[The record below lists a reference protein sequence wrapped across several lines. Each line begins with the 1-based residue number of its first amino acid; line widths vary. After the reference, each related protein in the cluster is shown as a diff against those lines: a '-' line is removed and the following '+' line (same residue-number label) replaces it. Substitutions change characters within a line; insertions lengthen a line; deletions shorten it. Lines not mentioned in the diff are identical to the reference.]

1 LLYIDNMSNSN
12 NIDLFLKESEEILQN
27 SPIEWREKIKTY
39 FESMNDMQKQT
50 FIIAKNHLGTSFSIY
65 KSNGFINYEKQLQ
78 TK

>member
-1 LLYIDNMSNSN
+1 MSSNSN
-12 NIDLFLKESEEILQN
+12 NINLFLKESDEILQN

>member
-1 LLYIDNMSNSN
+1 MSSNSN
-12 NIDLFLKESEEILQN
+12 NINLFLKESDEILQN

-78 TK
+78 PK

>member
-1 LLYIDNMSNSN
+1 MSSTSN
-12 NIDLFLKESEEILQN
+12 NIDLFKKESEEILQD
-27 SPIEWREKIKTY
+27 SPIEWREKIKSY

-50 FIIAKNHLGTSFSIY
+50 FLIAKHHLGTSFSIY